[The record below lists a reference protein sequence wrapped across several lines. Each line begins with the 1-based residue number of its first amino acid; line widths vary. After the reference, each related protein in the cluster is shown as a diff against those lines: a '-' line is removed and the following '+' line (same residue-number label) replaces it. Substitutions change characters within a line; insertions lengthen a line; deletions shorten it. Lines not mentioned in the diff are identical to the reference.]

1 MQRFKF
7 LILISCSV
15 TSIYHHSLIYQCQLI
30 HSLVQNSVAPTPL
43 KRYGSMLVRCF
54 WYPCFTGTKSKTQ
67 IKIFLLVAFV
77 VGTFLVNLWL
87 PTKSQ
92 GEIKYSVGN
101 WLEGTGTKM
110 VVISICSTKLYDVK
124 GYYCSIMLNSCFY
137 NLIYAGF
144 FLSSLDKIKK
154 SIFWVMVLRNLSL
167 GNGHGYQGSK

>member
-1 MQRFKF
+1 MSINPFTSTKLCSIDTSEKIWINVGVVF
-7 LILISCSV
+7 LVFVL
-15 TSIYHHSLIYQCQLI
+15 H
-30 HSLVQNSVAPTPL
+30 
-43 KRYGSMLVRCF
+43 RY
-54 WYPCFTGTKSKTQ
+54 KTQ

-110 VVISICSTKLYDVK
+110 VVIWICSTKLYDVK
-124 GYYCSIMLNSCFY
+124 GYYCSIMLNSCSY